1 MEIKEEGNRSRKKKN
16 SGFWTDFVVGGISA
30 TISKTAVAPIERVKL
45 LLQTQD
51 TNPDIIKG
59 LIPRYAGIWDC
70 MRRVSKEQGV
80 FSLWRGNTTNV
91 IRYFPTQAFGFA
103 FKDMIR
109 STMPRYDKETDFWK
123 FFGVNML
130 SGGLAGAASS
140 GIVYPLDFARTRL
153 ATDIGKN
160 GSKEFKGMFDCISKV
175 SRQSGIRSLYQGFFV
190 SIHGIFVYRAAYFGL
205 YDTTKEM
212 FFKNQ
217 KQENMLYKWII
228 AQAVTTSAGIIC
240 YPFDTIRRRM
250 MMMAGKKGQDVLYTG
265 AFDCLKKII
274 RKEGVGA
281 LFKGS
286 LSNVLRGTGGA
297 LVLILYDEIKKVLE
311 N

>member
-1 MEIKEEGNRSRKKKN
+1 MEKLEEKKKKKGN
-16 SGFWTDFVVGGISA
+16 FLTDFAAGGISA

-70 MRRVSKEQGV
+70 MRRVSKEQG
-80 FSLWRGNTTNV
+80 FLSLWRGNTTNV

-103 FKDMIR
+103 FKDLIR
-109 STMPRYDKETDFWK
+109 NIMPRYDKEREFWK

-153 ATDIGKN
+153 ATDIGRN
-160 GSKEFKGMFDCISKV
+160 GRKEFKGMVDCILKISK
-175 SRQSGIRSLYQGFFV
+175 QSGIRSLYQGFFV
-190 SIHGIFVYRAAYFGL
+190 SIQGIFVYRAAYFGL

-212 FFKNQ
+212 FFRNK
-217 KQENMLYKWII
+217 KENMFYKWLI
-228 AQAVTTSAGIIC
+228 AQSVTTSAGIIC

-250 MMMAGKKGQDVLYTG
+250 MMMAGKKGQDVLYKG
-265 AFDCLKKII
+265 AFDCLMKII
-274 RKEGVGA
+274 KNEGAGA

-297 LVLILYDEIKKVLE
+297 LVLILYDEIKKALE
-311 N
+311 K